1 MRVEPA
7 HLCISLYSWHNWNIL
22 AGSGCYCNQAPQ
34 MHLGLFL
41 FNSYISSLKLPGSR
55 QFVECYQFLPGNICY
70 HSPKITIPSQL
81 KAELLFFCRLSY
93 QVFWHF
99 SVGSVDKELQ
109 KVARNTACFLIQ
121 PAACFH
127 ESLCWCREIIV
138 WGLDHRERWD
148 GLGWDPDWSGFVT
161 DQLKHAAV
169 LKVLSALLSVWKEE
183 AFPWNSC
190 AVLITDKT
198 FVAQRRCQ
206 SLGKPWNTSLLGNAC
221 IAHRVQ
227 TGLSYKRLTLLLRL

>member
-55 QFVECYQFLPGNICY
+55 QFVECYQLLPGNICY

-109 KVARNTACFLIQ
+109 KVARNTACFLNQ
-121 PAACFH
+121 PAPCFH
-127 ESLCWCREIIV
+127 ESLCWCREINS
-138 WGLDHRERWD
+138 
-148 GLGWDPDWSGFVT
+148 LGTGPQRKMRWSGLRPRLVRLCDWPVETCGSAKGSFRT
-161 DQLKHAAV
+161 TECLKGG
-169 LKVLSALLSVWKEE
+169 S
-183 AFPWNSC
+183 F
-190 AVLITDKT
+190 
-198 FVAQRRCQ
+198 
-206 SLGKPWNTSLLGNAC
+206 SLEFLYSPDN
-221 IAHRVQ
+221 R
-227 TGLSYKRLTLLLRL
+227 